1 MKITQIPLLRDNY
14 GYLLACERTGSAAI
28 VDPSESDPL
37 LRRLDEANGTLK
49 LLAILNTHHHR
60 DHTGG
65 NQGILAKYPAKVYG
79 HKSDH
84 ERIPGLTDGVDDGDE
99 IQIGEERGK
108 VFFIPGH
115 TTGHVAYLFG
125 KNLFCGDT
133 LFTAGCGRIFEGTPE
148 QMLSSL
154 KRLMALPDDTLV
166 YCGHEYTENNL
177 RFALTLEPS
186 NRAVASRY
194 EKVQEARAREASTVP
209 STMAEEKQTNP
220 FLRWDSKELQSNA
233 NSGAAEVSVD
243 PVSIFA
249 RIRKMKDAF

>member
-1 MKITQIPLLRDNY
+1 
-14 GYLLACERTGSAAI
+14 
-28 VDPSESDPL
+28 
-37 LRRLDEANGTLK
+37 
-49 LLAILNTHHHR
+49 
-60 DHTGG
+60 
-65 NQGILAKYPAKVYG
+65 VYG

>member
-1 MKITQIPLLRDNY
+1 
-14 GYLLACERTGSAAI
+14 
-28 VDPSESDPL
+28 
-37 LRRLDEANGTLK
+37 
-49 LLAILNTHHHR
+49 
-60 DHTGG
+60 
-65 NQGILAKYPAKVYG
+65 
-79 HKSDH
+79 
-84 ERIPGLTDGVDDGDE
+84 
-99 IQIGEERGK
+99 
-108 VFFIPGH
+108 
-115 TTGHVAYLFG
+115 
-125 KNLFCGDT
+125 
-133 LFTAGCGRIFEGTPE
+133 
-148 QMLSSL
+148 MLSSL